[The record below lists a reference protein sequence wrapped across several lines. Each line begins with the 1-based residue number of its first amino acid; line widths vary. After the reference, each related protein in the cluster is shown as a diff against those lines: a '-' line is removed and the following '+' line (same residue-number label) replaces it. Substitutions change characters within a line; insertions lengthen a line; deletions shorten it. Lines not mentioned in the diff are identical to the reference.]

1 MRKIVRL
8 TESDLNRIVKR
19 VISEESK
26 SSKSVLKKYM
36 KKIDYYD
43 EILEDENRYDDENL
57 EDIMDEL
64 KELKDEVSENSK
76 LSKKDIEKLDNDIE
90 GLIDTILDRLHNY

>member
-90 GLIDTILDRLHNY
+90 GLIDTILDRLDSY